1 MSVIT
6 YFQSSVQKNPV
17 LKSVGVYTFIMFL
30 NKGISFLL
38 LFIYTNPAFISPAEN
53 GLLNLFSS
61 SVLFLMPFLS
71 MGILQ
76 STSTDFYK
84 LNKEEFKS
92 FFTSNLIP
100 PLIVFALSL
109 AGFFLLKDYLKAAY
123 GFPYIFFFLIP
134 FVTFLNYISEQLTVL
149 MRVSNELKSF
159 ARVELAKIILEFG
172 LSVVLVV
179 FFAMRWKGRLTGI
192 VISYSLLGLYAF
204 YYFYKK
210 GYISGILN
218 KRYIKNELLYAIPVV
233 TMQVSIFSLNTSDK
247 FFLAHFKSNEVVGIY
262 GVACT
267 FAAVISMF
275 CYAYLSYLS
284 PSIYQE
290 LSKPVTDYK
299 LLKKN
304 FINYV
309 KIMFGV
315 TIFTILL
322 IPFVYHYL
330 INSRYESAVNYFY
343 LIALGYFIWAITS
356 YFFSYLFYYKAK
368 RKILQISLLS
378 IIASTT
384 CLYFFTHAMGAKG
397 AAIGILLSYAI
408 TFGITLLFAKTYIT
422 KIFNYK

>member
-6 YFQSSVQKNPV
+6 YFKNSVQKNPV
-17 LKSVGVYTFIMFL
+17 LKSVGVYTSITFL

-38 LFIYTNPAFISPAEN
+38 LFIYTNPKFILPAEN
-53 GLLNLFSS
+53 GLLNLFAS

-92 FFTSNLIP
+92 FFTANLISP
-100 PLIVFALSL
+100 VIIFILSL
-109 AGFFLLKDYLKAAY
+109 IGFFLLKDYLKAVY

-134 FVTFLNYISEQLTVL
+134 LITFLNYISEQLTVL
-149 MRVSNELKSF
+149 MRVNHELKSF

-172 LSVVLVV
+172 LSVILVV

-192 VISYSLLGLYAF
+192 VISYSLLGVYAF

-210 GYISGILN
+210 GYLGGILN
-218 KRYIKNELLYAIPVV
+218 KQYIKNELLFAVPVIA
-233 TMQVSIFSLNTSDK
+233 MQVSIFCLNTSDK
-247 FFLAHFKSNEVVGIY
+247 FFLARFQSNEAVGIY

-284 PSIYQE
+284 PSIYKE
-290 LSKPVTDYK
+290 LSKPVVDYK
-299 LLKKN
+299 HLKKN

-309 KIMFGV
+309 KIMFAV
-315 TIFTILL
+315 TVLIILI
-322 IPFVYHYL
+322 IPFVYRYL

-343 LIALGYFIWAITS
+343 LIALGYFIWSITS
-356 YFFSYLFYYKAK
+356 YFYSYLYYYKAK
-368 RKILQISLLS
+368 RKILQLSLFS
-378 IIASTT
+378 ITASIF
-384 CLYFFTHAMGAKG
+384 CIFFFTREMGAKG
-397 AAIGILLSYAI
+397 AAIGILLSYAV
-408 TFGITLLFAKTYIT
+408 TFGLTLVFAQTYIK
-422 KIFNYK
+422 KIFNK